1 MRRLE
6 VRERRSLW
14 EAKGLR
20 REGIQWG
27 DLGRIIA
34 GGREGLRASTREL
47 WGNDFFIS
55 SYLCAPAKGRMF
67 RCQHARLY
75 VLSSQSE
82 TLRTLFVSCSVYCT
96 MGTLHFPLLLGRARR
111 SPLIHSSKII

>member
-6 VRERRSLW
+6 VRARRSLR

-55 SYLCAPAKGRMF
+55 SYLCAPAKGKILL
-67 RCQHARLY
+67 CQHARLY
-75 VLSSQSE
+75 VLSSQSVA
-82 TLRTLFVSCSVYCT
+82 LRTLFVSHLVHWCCGDAS
-96 MGTLHFPLLLGRARR
+96 LS
-111 SPLIHSSKII
+111 SPPGSSLQESTYSLE

>member
-1 MRRLE
+1 MPRRGKMRRLE
-6 VRERRSLW
+6 VRERRSIR

-47 WGNDFFIS
+47 
-55 SYLCAPAKGRMF
+55 
-67 RCQHARLY
+67 
-75 VLSSQSE
+75 
-82 TLRTLFVSCSVYCT
+82 
-96 MGTLHFPLLLGRARR
+96 
-111 SPLIHSSKII
+111 

>member
-14 EAKGLR
+14 EEKELR

-34 GGREGLRASTREL
+34 GGREGLRASKREL

-55 SYLCAPAKGRMF
+55 SYLCAPAKGGMF
-67 RCQHARLY
+67 LCQHARLY

-82 TLRTLFVSCSVYCT
+82 TLRTPFVSRLVHWCH
-96 MGTLHFPLLLGRARR
+96 GNALLS
-111 SPLIHSSKII
+111 SPPGSSSQESTYSLE